1 MEVEQTSYL
10 IGVIIGALLAG
21 GIVGLIPFFIA
32 KKKDFTVMGVV
43 CLILC
48 IVAGFIGGIFLAAPV
63 CLISVIV
70 ILIRSKM

>member
-21 GIVGLIPFFIA
+21 GILGLIPFFIA

-48 IVAGFIGGIFLAAPV
+48 IVAGFIGGILFAVPV

>member
-21 GIVGLIPFFIA
+21 GLLGLIPFFIA

-48 IVAGFIGGIFLAAPV
+48 IVAGSIGGILVAAPV
-63 CLISVIV
+63 CLISVVV

>member
-1 MEVEQTSYL
+1 MEMEATSYL
-10 IGVIIGALLAG
+10 IGVIIGALLVG
-21 GIVGLIPFFIA
+21 GILGLIPFFIA

>member
-21 GIVGLIPFFIA
+21 GLVGLIPFFIA

-48 IVAGFIGGIFLAAPV
+48 IVAGFIGGILVAAPV